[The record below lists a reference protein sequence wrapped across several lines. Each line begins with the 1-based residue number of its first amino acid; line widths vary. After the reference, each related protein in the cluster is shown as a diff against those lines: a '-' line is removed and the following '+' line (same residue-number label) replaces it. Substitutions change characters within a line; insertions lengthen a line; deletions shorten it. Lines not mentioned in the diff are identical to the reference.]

1 MLLGMTTT
9 DLQKGSCAPVQ
20 NNFVYESASHM
31 HGILRQHQLSHLRWV
46 RQKIIGRGLLGD
58 CSGIGRGPL
67 CENVC
72 FAMVFARF
80 AVWGRFG

>member
-1 MLLGMTTT
+1 MRERERKGTTVPSGWGT
-9 DLQKGSCAPVQ
+9 NKP
-20 NNFVYESASHM
+20 M
-31 HGILRQHQLSHLRWV
+31 HWKRQHTSQDMHSSHLRWV
-46 RQKIIGRGLLGD
+46 RQKIIGRGLVGD
-58 CSGIGRGPL
+58 WSGIGRGPL